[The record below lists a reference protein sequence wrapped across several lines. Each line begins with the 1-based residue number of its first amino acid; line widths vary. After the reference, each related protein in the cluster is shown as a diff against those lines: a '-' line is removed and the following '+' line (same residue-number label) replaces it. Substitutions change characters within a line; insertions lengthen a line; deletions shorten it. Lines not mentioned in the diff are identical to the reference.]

1 MSGNFSRFNY
11 RVGHDQ
17 GIGSH
22 VSFFNQFT
30 GQMASKNLDSSQK
43 LLLGGPL
50 AVRAYGIGDG
60 SVDKGTIFT
69 TELRTRWQPDFPD
82 WAGYGHQITVAA
94 FFDQGWGLIIAS
106 LSWASLKII
115 STYLALVPISLSHA
129 RQIIF

>member
-94 FFDQGWGLIIAS
+94 FLTKGGGL
-106 LSWASLKII
+106 LSPAYRGPL
-115 STYLALVPISLSHA
+115 
-129 RQIIF
+129 